1 MSGWR
6 ATLAADPELDD
17 LYRRCE
23 QRIGELLDACP
34 ERRDLVHSDL
44 LHQNVLVSD
53 DWSRVTAVFSW
64 KCSVRGDFLFDVAWC
79 TFWSA
84 WHPGIAAIDLWGRTI
99 ADPTLGRHARGRRR
113 HATTATSW

>member
-1 MSGWR
+1 M
-6 ATLAADPELDD
+6 AEDPELDD
-17 LYRRCE
+17 LYRRA
-23 QRIGELLDACP
+23 RSGSASSLDACP

-44 LHQNVLVSD
+44 VHQNVLVSD

-84 WHPGIAAIDLWGRTI
+84 WHPGIAAIDLWGRT
-99 ADPTLGRHARGRRR
+99 TGRSRRSSALLVDAAA
-113 HATTATSW
+113 ATTATSS